1 MTKNRIFISL
11 LFMVSM
17 LFACN
22 PVIELID
29 TRVIDAE
36 FSISDVEEGDSSVLS
51 IFLKEGEDSC
61 DYFIS
66 WASGSLRDSTVIPM
80 KIKETH
86 LLPLTIL
93 SSGIHEVSGKFRRAD
108 GGANVIPFTL
118 DANVTKK
125 SFKASMSVDN
135 NEEGTPSTLVLKLN
149 SGENADYVLAYS
161 IDGGNVV
168 RKEVDLAPKETR
180 NVDLGCLKS
189 GKHTIDAELSRKD
202 GYGTPVDMECSWE
215 VTLKV
220 SGFKMTINDVEE
232 GEKATVSLIMTEGE
246 GAEYSYELFIDDIK
260 TGTGRTT
267 LKIGKAFEIKVPA
280 QKEGIHK
287 VSVSLQRT
295 DGLGTPLTLSG
306 SFKVLQK
313 SFAFEA
319 SIAEVQEGEMPQ
331 AKVTLTEGDEGAYKC
346 VISVDNK
353 VISEEE
359 IEFSI
364 GKPVLFDLPSE
375 ESGYH
380 EFKVIMSRTDGLGAS
395 KEITGTFNVKAKSFS
410 VTASVSTVIYGK
422 ESTLLVTLKDGDDAS
437 YDIIYSVDKGTQ
449 MKKTA
454 SLVKGTA
461 YSISLGK
468 CSEGSHSVAGTVKR
482 SDGLGSEKS
491 FSVTY
496 KVDADLSPDEVVFSK
511 NKFSVSMDQS
521 ISVTVKIDPVG
532 ANQLFTVERY
542 DSGSAKATF
551 TVSGNTITVKG
562 GSTGGQVKLKVASK
576 EDSDVWEYLTFYVKH
591 RVALALDIKSQGQ
604 KGRWAAVTSS
614 ASLKVVK
621 WTGTIS
627 PTDASMSGVTLYDFS
642 DEKPSYKA
650 DVYIH
655 ANPLSIQC
663 YSLHGNQPYY
673 EFDTNTDYTY
683 DGITQSGRQ
692 WCLWKN
698 RVLIKSN
705 INASPFKAQSVSTS
719 STTYTLSS
727 LLSYLQYNNNWRK
740 WHDGWSDWWYN
751 PSSPGKNNASNGDP
765 WSSFYLSVTNLDFDW
780 DKYDVE
786 YIFHLY
792 RTKPGG
798 SWYSHADGYWWQ
810 IVDSGNW
817 AVPVSESNKN

>member
-1 MTKNRIFISL
+1 MAKNRIFISL
-11 LFMVSM
+11 LIMISM

-29 TRVIDAE
+29 TRVIDAD

-51 IFLKEGEDSC
+51 IFLKEGADSC
-61 DYFIS
+61 DYLVS

-80 KIKETH
+80 KINETR

-93 SSGIHEVSGKFRRAD
+93 SSGTHEVSGKFRRAD
-108 GGANVIPFTL
+108 EGANVISFAL

-125 SFKASMSVDN
+125 SFKASMSVDD
-135 NEEGTPSTLVLKLN
+135 NEEGMPSTLVLKLN
-149 SGENADYVLAYS
+149 SGESADYILAYS
-161 IDGGNVV
+161 IDGGNIV
-168 RKEVDLAPKETR
+168 RKEVDLAPKETQ
-180 NVDLGCLKS
+180 NIDLGCLES

-202 GYGTPVDMECSWE
+202 GYGIPVDMESSWE
-215 VTLKV
+215 VTSKV

-246 GAEYSYELFIDDIK
+246 DAEYSYELFIDDIK
-260 TGTGRTT
+260 TGTGRTIF
-267 LKIGKAFEIKVPA
+267 KIGKAFEIKVPA
-280 QKEGIHK
+280 QMEGTHK

-295 DGLGTPLTLSG
+295 DGLGTPLTLFG
-306 SFKVLQK
+306 SFKVIQK
-313 SFAFEA
+313 SFVFEA
-319 SIAEVQEGEMPQ
+319 SIAEVMEGETPQ
-331 AKVTLTEGDEGAYKC
+331 AKVTLTEGDECAYVC
-346 VISVDNK
+346 VISVDNE
-353 VISEEE
+353 VIIEEE

-364 GKPVLFDLPSE
+364 GSPVTFDLPSK

-380 EFKVIMSRTDGLGAS
+380 EFKVIMSRADGFGAS

-410 VTASVSTVIYGK
+410 VTASVSTVIYGE
-422 ESTLLVTLKDGDDAS
+422 ESILLVTLKDGDDAS

-454 SLVKGTA
+454 LLVKGTA
-461 YSISLGK
+461 YSILLGK
-468 CSEGSHSVAGTVKR
+468 CSEGSHSVTGTVKR
-482 SDGLGSEKS
+482 SDGLGPEKTFNVS
-491 FSVTY
+491 F
-496 KVDADLSPDEVVFSK
+496 KVDADLSPDEIVFSK
-511 NKFSVSMDQS
+511 NDFSISMDQS
-521 ISVTVKIDPVG
+521 TSVTVKINPVG
-532 ANQLFTVERY
+532 ANQSFTVERS
-542 DSGSAKATF
+542 DSGSAK
-551 TVSGNTITVKG
+551 VSFSANGNTITIKG
-562 GSTGGQVKLKVASK
+562 GSTGGQVKLKVISK
-576 EDSDVWEYLTFYVKH
+576 EDSGVWEYLTFYVKH
-591 RVALALDIKSQGQ
+591 KVALALDIKSQGQ

-627 PTDASMSGVTLYDFS
+627 PTDASMSGVTLYDFT
-642 DEKPSYKA
+642 DDKPSYKA

-673 EFDTNTDYTY
+673 EFDRDQDYTY
-683 DGITQSGRQ
+683 NGVTQSGRQ

-698 RVLIKSN
+698 RILITSN
-705 INASPFKAQSVSTS
+705 IKTNPHKAQSVSATS
-719 STTYTLSS
+719 SEYALSS
-727 LLSYLQYNNNWRK
+727 LLSYLLYNNNWRK
-740 WHDGWSDWWYN
+740 WHDGWGDWWYKPN
-751 PSSPGKNNASNGDP
+751 TKGDSDASNGQP
-765 WSSFYLSVTNLDFDW
+765 WSSFYLSVTNLDFNW

-798 SWYSHADGYWWQ
+798 KWYSHADGYWWQ

-817 AVPVSESNKN
+817 AIPVSESDKK